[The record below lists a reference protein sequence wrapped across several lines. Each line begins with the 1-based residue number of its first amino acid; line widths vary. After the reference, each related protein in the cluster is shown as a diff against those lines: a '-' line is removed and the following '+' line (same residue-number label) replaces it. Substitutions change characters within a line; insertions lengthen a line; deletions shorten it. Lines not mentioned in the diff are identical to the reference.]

1 MLTASASSSNSKEND
16 LRRVADGAGMVLPH
30 PPPDAP
36 PVEAIAA
43 AEHVR
48 GLLAFGAVG
57 TVAQSAAVVL
67 AGGGA
72 RDVDSYHV
80 TASCNSAGFPVATI
94 SAGVNSLTAI
104 ILISS
109 SVP

>member
-1 MLTASASSSNSKEND
+1 
-16 LRRVADGAGMVLPH
+16 MVLPD

-57 TVAQSAAVVL
+57 TVAQSAA
-67 AGGGA
+67 A

-109 SVP
+109 SVPQKFLNFP